1 MDSVFSPAIPS
12 GGALDRLKD
21 LAQEVIRESSALE
34 GRVVPTT
41 AAALGGTLR
50 LLNSYH
56 SGLIEGHKT
65 TIPDIE
71 KALNQEFSG
80 DEEQCYAQELGAA
93 HVEAERQMMRRV
105 LREDTTNVCSPE
117 FLCDIHK
124 AFYSRLPPHH
134 QFTHG
139 PGGFTSFT
147 VNPGRF
153 RDKAVSVDN
162 GVSAIGPGPEVLTDR
177 VEGFNRMY
185 DPSRHHGDE
194 RLIAAAASQHRL
206 TWLHPF
212 RDGNGRVARLFSGLY
227 LARIGIN
234 TGNLWSLSRGFSRE
248 RRFYMLH
255 LLAADSP
262 SKDAEGFDQEEL
274 ADFCSYFLE
283 VCLDQI
289 RFMTDLLGLERI
301 ESRIDWYVET
311 RSRDQK
317 NPLKPEAARLL
328 RALFMRGELARGEA
342 SKVMNMSERS
352 ARRIVSQILKEGLA
366 ESDSHRAP
374 LRIGLPTRALP
385 FYFPNLYDESVVGEG
400 FHDPGVS
407 TRD

>member
-1 MDSVFSPAIPS
+1 VDSVFSPAIPS
-12 GGALDRLKD
+12 GGPLNRLKD
-21 LAQEVIRESSALE
+21 LAQEVVRESYALE
-34 GRVVPTT
+34 GRVAPLT
-41 AAALGGTLR
+41 AAALGETLR

-80 DEEQCYAQELGAA
+80 DEEQCYARELGAA
-93 HVEAERQMMRRV
+93 HVEAEREMMRRV
-105 LREDTTNVCSPE
+105 LGGDTTNVCSPD
-117 FLCDIHK
+117 FLRDIHR

-134 QFTHG
+134 QCTQG
-139 PGGFTSFT
+139 PGGFTRFT
-147 VNPGRF
+147 VDPGRF
-153 RDKAVSVDN
+153 RDKAVSVGN
-162 GVSAIGPGPEVLTDR
+162 GASTIGPGPEVLADR
-177 VEGFNRMY
+177 VEEFSRVY
-185 DPSRHHGDE
+185 DPARYHGDE
-194 RLIAAAASQHRL
+194 GLIAAAASHHRL

-255 LLAADSP
+255 LSAADSP
-262 SKDAEGFDQEEL
+262 SKNAKGFDEEEL

-289 RFMTDLLGLERI
+289 RFMTDLVGLERI

-311 RSRDQK
+311 RSRDRG

-328 RALFMRGELARGEA
+328 RALFTRGELPRGEA

-352 ARRIVSQILKEGLA
+352 ARRVVSQILKEGLA

-374 LRIGLPTRALP
+374 LRIALPTRALP
-385 FYFPNLYDESVVGEG
+385 FYFPNLYDVPVG
-400 FHDPGVS
+400 D
-407 TRD
+407 